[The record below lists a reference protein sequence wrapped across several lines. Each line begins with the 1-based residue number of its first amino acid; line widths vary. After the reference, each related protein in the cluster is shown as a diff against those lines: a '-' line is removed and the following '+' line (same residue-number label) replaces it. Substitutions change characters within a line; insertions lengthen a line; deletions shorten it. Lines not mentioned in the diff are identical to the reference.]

1 MKIVNED
8 RLCVRWKDFVTPGAS
23 MYLGDDVEIPI
34 KYEGVI
40 EMAVCGMARIFFGT
54 DTSTFTAYITR
65 LRGYFDA
72 PDKST
77 YHHNEQWTGDI
88 QKDSNKHHKIWG
100 QTYMD
105 EFPEMW
111 EKIKGTF

>member
-1 MKIVNED
+1 MLND
-8 RLCVRWKDFVTPGAS
+8 DCSCVRWKDFVTAGSS

-54 DTSTFTAYITR
+54 DTSTFTSYITR

-88 QKDSNKHHKIWG
+88 EKDSKKHHKIWG